1 MLHSEP
7 PCRTFLWTAAHEL
20 AAFLVLLLAWSGHA
34 AAQTAETLSQVRKVY
49 VEPFGQENGATKV
62 RERTIEQLR
71 RQGKLE
77 VFAARAEA
85 DAVIQGSGS
94 FWLTGYVSTDPR
106 SPSTKRQAVFQGF
119 LSVELLGKD
128 NDPLWSY
135 LVTPSRFRTGDIT
148 KDLADRL
155 VEKFLEAR
163 KKSEAVQ
170 AGD

>member
-1 MLHSEP
+1 MPHVFVDS
-7 PCRTFLWTAAHEL
+7 RARAGGFLG
-20 AAFLVLLLAWSGHA
+20 F
-34 AAQTAETLSQVRKVY
+34 TL
-49 VEPFGQENGATKV
+49 GGATKV

-106 SPSTKRQAVFQGF
+106 SPSTTRQAVFQGF

-163 KKSEAVQ
+163 KKSEAPPQ
-170 AGD
+170 AQPSPRRFTKNGSNRFMSGTRT